1 MRETY
6 LFFGLIGFIL
16 LISGIFLTFR
26 PRLTY
31 EKESRS
37 DIIAVFGIILM
48 IVGIVLLLSPFL
60 K

>member
-1 MRETY
+1 MREGY
-6 LFFGLIGFIL
+6 LIYVIVGFIFLIG
-16 LISGIFLTFR
+16 GIFLTFK

-31 EKESRS
+31 EKESIS

-48 IVGIVLLLSPFL
+48 VIGIILLLSPFL